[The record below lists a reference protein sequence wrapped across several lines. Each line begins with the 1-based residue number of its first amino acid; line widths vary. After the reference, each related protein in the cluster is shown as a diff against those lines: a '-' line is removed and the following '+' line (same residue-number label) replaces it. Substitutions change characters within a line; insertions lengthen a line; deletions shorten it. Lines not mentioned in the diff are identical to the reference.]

1 MTTFLA
7 LVGPTASGKT
17 ALSLSVARRLDAEII
32 SMDSRQVYRGMD
44 IGTAK
49 ISAEERGTVPHH
61 GLDLVDPDQRYS
73 AGQFARDA
81 RTWIRE
87 ITGRRRVPLVVG
99 GTGFFLKAL
108 QEPIF
113 TEPEMDPVRV
123 EALRRYLKDVD
134 RERMEAWVH
143 LLDPERAPLAL
154 EGGPQR
160 MSRTLEVAL
169 LSGKPLSR
177 WHRESPPDGPP
188 LRGVVL
194 YLELPTDELDR
205 RVDLRVSRMMEGGF
219 VAEVQGL
226 LDAGYDPESPGMTGT
241 GYREVARHLAGETT
255 LDEATDEIAR
265 RTRQYARRQITWF
278 RHQLPNDTVVIDA
291 TAPLEEQASAA
302 LGAWAHGT
310 TEEDA
315 G

>member
-1 MTTFLA
+1 VSAFLA

-17 ALSLSVARRLDAEII
+17 ALSLAVARRLDAEVI

-49 ISAEERGTVPHH
+49 VTPAERGSIPHH

-81 RTWIRE
+81 RAWIRE
-87 ITGRRRVPLVVG
+87 IGSRRRVPLVVG
-99 GTGFFLKAL
+99 GTGFFLRAL
-108 QEPIF
+108 LEPIF
-113 TEPEMDPVRV
+113 SEPELDPIRV
-123 EALRRYLKDVD
+123 EALRRWLRD
-134 RERMEAWVH
+134 RPREQLEAWVRR
-143 LLDPERAPLAL
+143 LDPERAPLAV

-169 LSGKPLSR
+169 LSGKALSR
-177 WHRESPPDGPP
+177 WHREAPPE
-188 LRGVVL
+188 GVPVPGVL
-194 YLELPTDELDR
+194 VALEIPREELDR
-205 RVDLRVSRMMEGGF
+205 RVDLRVTRMVEAGF
-219 VAEVQGL
+219 VDEVRGL
-226 LDAGYDPESPGMTGT
+226 LARGYPPQAPGMTGT

-255 LDEATDEIAR
+255 LEEAKEQIAR

-278 RHQLPNDTVVIDA
+278 RHQLPPETVRIDA
-291 TAPLEEQASAA
+291 TAPLAEQVACA
-302 LGAWAHGT
+302 LDAWSPT
-310 TEEDA
+310 TMEED

>member
-1 MTTFLA
+1 MSAFLG

-17 ALSLSVARRLDAEII
+17 ALSLAVARTLGAEVI

-49 ISAEERGTVPHH
+49 VTPAERGSIPHH

-81 RTWIRE
+81 RIWIQD
-87 ITGRRRVPLVVG
+87 IQGRGRVPLLVG
-99 GTGFFLKAL
+99 GTGFFLRAL

-113 TEPEMDPVRV
+113 SEPDLDPHRV
-123 EALRRYLKDVD
+123 SALRRYLRD
-134 RERMEAWVH
+134 RPREMLERWVRR
-143 LLDPERAPLAL
+143 LDPERAPLAV

-177 WHRESPPDGPP
+177 WHREAPPDAAP
-188 LRGVVL
+188 LRGVIVAL
-194 YLELPTDELDR
+194 DIPREELDR
-205 RVDLRVSRMMEGGF
+205 RVDLRVGRMVEAGF
-219 VAEVQGL
+219 VDEVRRL
-226 LDAGYDPESPGMTGT
+226 LARGYPPEAAGMTAT
-241 GYREVARHLAGETT
+241 GYKEVVRHLAGEAT
-255 LDEATDEIAR
+255 LEETMAEIAR
-265 RTRQYARRQITWF
+265 RTRQYARRQVTWF
-278 RHQLPNDTVVIDA
+278 RHQLPAETVRIDA
-291 TAPLEEQASAA
+291 TAPLDEQVGRV
-302 LGAWAHGT
+302 LDAWRHET
-310 TEEDA
+310 TEED